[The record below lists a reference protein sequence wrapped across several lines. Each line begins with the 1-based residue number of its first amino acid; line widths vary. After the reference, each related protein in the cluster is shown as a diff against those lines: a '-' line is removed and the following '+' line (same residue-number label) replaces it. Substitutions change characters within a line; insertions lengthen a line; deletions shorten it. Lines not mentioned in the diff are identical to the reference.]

1 MNVKDYHDIL
11 VEIADIDIE
20 VSSIADSRRLLA
32 DLNEKEEVLMQL
44 KKSVI
49 GDMRSI
55 ESDHLKKKRMIM
67 DKYPQENSGIIGVF
81 RGSNKSRRIKALKR
95 QDTDNQGEIESYS
108 EIKYMID
115 DLMGQLDNIKGS
127 MNDFIKEKLG

>member
-1 MNVKDYHDIL
+1 MSVKDYHDIL

-32 DLNEKEEVLMQL
+32 ELNEKEEALIQL

-49 GDMRSI
+49 VDMRSI

-67 DKYPQENSGIIGVF
+67 DKYQQQNSGIIGVF

-108 EIKYMID
+108 EIKCMID

>member
-32 DLNEKEEVLMQL
+32 ELNEREEALMQL

-67 DKYPQENSGIIGVF
+67 DKYQQQNSGILGVF

-95 QDTDNQGEIESYS
+95 LDTDNQGKIDSYS

-115 DLMGQLDNIKGS
+115 DLMGQLDNMKGS

>member
-1 MNVKDYHDIL
+1 MSVKDYHDIL

-32 DLNEKEEVLMQL
+32 ELNEKEEALIQL

-49 GDMRSI
+49 VDMRSI

-67 DKYPQENSGIIGVF
+67 DKYQQQNSGIIGVF

-115 DLMGQLDNIKGS
+115 DLMGQLDNMKGS